1 MPIQLGCELPRVELE
16 RELKA
21 VYSWVVVGGRRIE
34 ERFFNV
40 TNVWGR
46 KFNVRI
52 KLPFPSLK
60 GKTGGVER
68 STWVV

>member
-1 MPIQLGCELPRVELE
+1 MPIFLGCELPREELE

-21 VYSWVVVGGRRIE
+21 VYSWVVGGRRIG

-52 KLPFPSLK
+52 KPPFPSLK
-60 GKTGGVER
+60 GKTGGVEK
-68 STWVV
+68 SKWVV